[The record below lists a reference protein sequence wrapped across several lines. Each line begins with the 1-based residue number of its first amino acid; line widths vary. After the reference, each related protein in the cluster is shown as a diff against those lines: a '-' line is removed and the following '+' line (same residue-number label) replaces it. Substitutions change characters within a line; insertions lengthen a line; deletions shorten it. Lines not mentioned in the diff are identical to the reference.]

1 MLMTSSRS
9 VNYLLVA
16 RSQLM
21 NGSFNSQ
28 GGGGVLDLSIFMF
41 HIIPFMLLSAVISLV
56 ACHAAGI

>member
-28 GGGGVLDLSIFMF
+28 GGVLDLSIFMF